1 MHVGSASTYL
11 TINHASSQWMI
22 KMPCIEEIAIVSQ
35 PGNTTT
41 TLCAQGVL
49 LVNDLNAAASKL
61 EKATRANDF
70 AYLYMFD
77 NHNAKHAAAEF
88 AHGLYEE
95 AATEWATHRV
105 ACMSCR
111 RAS

>member
-1 MHVGSASTYL
+1 MLCCDAV
-11 TINHASSQWMI
+11 
-22 KMPCIEEIAIVSQ
+22 AIVRR

-41 TLCAQGVL
+41 ALCAQGVV

-77 NHNAKHAAAEF
+77 NHNAKHAAAEI
-88 AHGLYEE
+88 AHGLYED
-95 AATEWATHRV
+95 AATEWAMHRV
-105 ACMSCR
+105 GCMSCR

>member
-1 MHVGSASTYL
+1 MLCCDAV
-11 TINHASSQWMI
+11 
-22 KMPCIEEIAIVSQ
+22 AIISQ

-41 TLCAQGVL
+41 TLCAQGVA
-49 LVNDLNAAASKL
+49 LVNDLTRAASGL
-61 EKATRANDF
+61 DRATRASDF

-77 NHNAKHAAAEF
+77 NHNAKHSAAEI

-95 AATEWATHRV
+95 AATEWAKHRV

-111 RAS
+111 RVS